1 MAHSQETDMDT
12 KSPEPVDARTD
23 NDAIIS
29 LGVASRETKGGG
41 AYPQPDTNQ
50 PSRQAF
56 GIQTD

>member
-1 MAHSQETDMDT
+1 MDT

-23 NDAIIS
+23 NDAIVS